1 MLPTSVKEEERKLG
15 AASTWGK
22 KQLKTLG
29 VDFLKKQT
37 IDLNARVMRVRGADM
52 PSELRQSTFICCAD
66 SRHPR
71 RSRKASVHRSE

>member
-1 MLPTSVKEEERKLG
+1 VGEEAVE
-15 AASTWGK
+15 
-22 KQLKTLG
+22 
-29 VDFLKKQT
+29 DFGCGFPEEAT